1 MNERRLTRRAALGA
15 LAAPLLAPRP
25 PASASP
31 PKAGFL
37 RHYYWTNGASSA
49 ALLARQAGGIDLVS
63 PQWFHVQAGGRVRA
77 EIDPELLAMSGELRV
92 PLAPLVVNENFR
104 PEVGVRWER
113 RRVGKE

>member
-1 MNERRLTRRAALGA
+1 MNEGRLTRRAALGA
-15 LAAPLLAPRP
+15 LAAAWLAPRR
-25 PASASP
+25 ATAASP

-77 EIDPELLAMSGELRV
+77 EIDPDLLAMSGQRGV
-92 PLAPLVVNENFR
+92 PPAPLVGNGQLS
-104 PEVGVRWER
+104 PADAL
-113 RRVGKE
+113 